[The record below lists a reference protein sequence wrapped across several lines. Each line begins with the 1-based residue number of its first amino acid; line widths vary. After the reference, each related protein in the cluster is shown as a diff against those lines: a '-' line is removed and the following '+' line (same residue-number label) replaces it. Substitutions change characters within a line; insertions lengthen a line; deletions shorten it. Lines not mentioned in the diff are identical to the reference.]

1 MTAAFSLLRTAAA
14 VVLMGLA
21 IAADAQTQATLGELA
36 NLREEVVL
44 SGAMVSGNRLDLNR
58 FTDER
63 SPHALLA
70 EVEGNWSQRPS
81 PIHRTAQDGW
91 FRLTQLVG
99 TAIEIFEVRTAS
111 TRAGAEG
118 RRTRWRRGDA
128 GLAEAGDWL
137 EGALPQGSQVLD
149 RIGHQDGGR
158 RMTTVVAVTQA
169 ATRDASRHLVSAL
182 QRSGFRTLQ
191 RGAPSLDEVHGF
203 DGSKGR
209 GLALFLARGTE
220 DIAVTISEHAQQRAI
235 VMHWGRAQ
243 R

>member
-1 MTAAFSLLRTAAA
+1 MTATFSLLKTAAA

-21 IAADAQTQATLGELA
+21 IAAAAQTQGTLGELA

-44 SGAMVSGNRLDLNR
+44 SGAMFSGNLLDLNR

-91 FRLTQLVG
+91 FRLSQLVG
-99 TAIEIFEVRTAS
+99 TAIEIFEVRTAT
-111 TRAGAEG
+111 TRPGAEG
-118 RRTRWRRGDA
+118 RRTRWRRGA

-191 RGAPSLDEVHGF
+191 RGVPSLDEVHGF
-203 DGSKGR
+203 DGSNGR

-220 DIAVTISEHAQQRAI
+220 DIAVTITEHAQQRAI
-235 VMHWGRAQ
+235 VMHWGRTQ